1 MVAGVN
7 NRVFWACTGIFFCD
21 HGATSTP
28 ITDADTGCNTAYGV
42 QSVGI
47 TTTFNLEQ
55 VFELGQIGL
64 YENIEEVP
72 DIEVTVEKVLDG
84 RALIY
89 DLATTNAL
97 ADHTDD
103 NTSGANVDLVVNAMD
118 RMDVYF
124 VIADE
129 RQQALGNGISLDST
143 VYCSGMY
150 VSSVSYTLPTDGN
163 CTESVTLVG
172 NDKLWFHNGDARLG
186 APSMLVP
193 NEADFGPIG
202 SEHVATANTAT
213 GVQRRENVL
222 LASSYLPTDI
232 FGVTGVAEGTG
243 TPATIGNANN
253 SNVHLNSISISAD
266 LGREAINELG
276 TKLPYYR
283 YVSYPIEVTCE
294 IEVTTI
300 SGDMVDAGS
309 HKSNLVDQKIYIL
322 MSDSTIFNLGNKN
335 KLASVSYGGGSTGG
349 ENATCTYSYSTFNAL
364 TVNGPRND
372 ATA

>member
-7 NRVFWACTGIFFCD
+7 NRVFWACTGIYFCD
-21 HGATSTP
+21 HGLTAP
-28 ITDADTGCNTAYGV
+28 VITDADTACNMAYGV

-84 RALIY
+84 LGLIY
-89 DLATTNAL
+89 DLATTNPTAV
-97 ADHTDD
+97 HTIA
-103 NTSGANVDLVVNAMD
+103 NTTGGAVDLVINAMD

-124 VIADE
+124 TIADE
-129 RQQALGNGISLDST
+129 RQQALGSGTGLTST

-186 APSMLVP
+186 VGNAPP
-193 NEADFGPIG
+193 IPGQAEFGNIG
-202 SEHVATANTAT
+202 AEHVATDNTAT

-222 LASSYLPTDI
+222 IASSYIPTDV
-232 FGVTGVAEGTG
+232 FGVTGAAGAG
-243 TPATIGNANN
+243 AAIGNANN

-283 YVSYPIEVTCE
+283 YVSYPVEVTCE

-309 HKSNLVDQKIYIL
+309 HKSNLTDQKIYVL
-322 MSDSTIFNLGNKN
+322 MADGTIFNLGTKN

-364 TVNGPRND
+364 TVTGPSNIP
-372 ATA
+372 

>member
-7 NRVFWACTGIFFCD
+7 SRVFWACTGVFFCD
-21 HGATSTP
+21 HGDLTP
-28 ITDADTGCNTAYGV
+28 TITDAAGECNVGYGI

-84 RALIY
+84 RALLY
-89 DLATTNAL
+89 DLATTNATGDSSL
-97 ADHTDD
+97 T
-103 NTSGANVDLVVNAMD
+103 NTTGAAVNLVTNAMD

-124 VIADE
+124 TIADE
-129 RQQALGNGISLDST
+129 RQQALGSTTALKST

-163 CTESVTLVG
+163 CTESITLVG
-172 NDKLWFHNGDARLG
+172 NDKLWFHNANNRL
-186 APSMLVP
+186 ADITVP
-193 NEADFGPIG
+193 PIPGGADFGIIG
-202 SEHVATANTAT
+202 SEHVATANTT
-213 GVQRRENVL
+213 SGVQRRENVVV
-222 LASSYLPTDI
+222 ASCKIPTDI
-232 FGVTGVAEGTG
+232 FGVTANTAGG
-243 TPATIGNANN
+243 ANN

-309 HKSNLVDQKIYIL
+309 HQANLTDQAIYIVL
-322 MSDSTIFNLGNKN
+322 TDSTILDLGTKN

-364 TVNGPRND
+364 TVTGLANN